1 VTVTHQKFAHA
12 RTRISL
18 LVLVL
23 SLLTAA
29 SAAGA
34 AAAPTA
40 TSPAAPAAA
49 GTDPATQPA
58 AADPTPAA
66 TPSPDPAAS
75 AAPAPADA
83 APADA
88 GSTGGT
94 PSDASGDPESAVSPL
109 ATEPV
114 TQQPTPGEA
123 TLQPQQ
129 VVIAAGS
136 AATPIEHPSRDPS
149 GPPAAHASADQPVVS
164 TTHTPAPAVRA
175 TVTQLASGGPFVA
188 ASSSAAA
195 PVTQRPTPG
204 DATLQP
210 QQLVLANGSAAARG
224 AATPPAALVPI
235 AAMSVP
241 LVGVYIGRATSPH
254 HADAKASPAVPAPPG
269 PSGLAATASSPFGS
283 GSFDHPGGVF
293 FGNAPFSSPA
303 GSVPLLGLNAM
314 LAAVT
319 LLAGLTWRRRSWD
332 LPVLRGESALLA
344 SALDRPG

>member
-1 VTVTHQKFAHA
+1 MTLTHQKSALVAHA
-12 RTRISL
+12 RTRIAV

-29 SAAGA
+29 SAA

-40 TSPAAPAAA
+40 TAPAAPAAA
-49 GTDPATQPA
+49 DPSTQPA
-58 AADPTPAA
+58 ASPAPA
-66 TPSPDPAAS
+66 PDPAAS
-75 AAPAPADA
+75 VGPAASAPAPAAA
-83 APADA
+83 AP
-88 GSTGGT
+88 TGGT
-94 PSDASGDPESAVSPL
+94 PSDPSADSASAASPL

-114 TQQPTPGEA
+114 TQQPTPGA

-136 AATPIEHPSRDPS
+136 ATTPIEHPTRDPS
-149 GPPAAHASADQPVVS
+149 GPSTGHASPDQPVVS
-164 TTHTPAPAVRA
+164 TTRPPAPAVRA

-188 ASSSAAA
+188 ASSAAA
-195 PVTQRPTPG
+195 AQPATPQPTHG
-204 DATLQP
+204 DGAQA
-210 QQLVLANGSAAARG
+210 QQVVLADGGPAPRG
-224 AATPPAALVPI
+224 AGVRPPAPLVSI
-235 AAMSVP
+235 AAMSLPV
-241 LVGVYIGRATSPH
+241 VGVYIGRATSPR
-254 HADAKASPAVPAPPG
+254 HADAKTSQGSVEPQVG
-269 PSGLAATASSPFGS
+269 PSGLTATSSSPFGS
-283 GSFDHPGGVF
+283 GSFDHPGGAALL
-293 FGNAPFSSPA
+293 GNAPFSSPG